1 MYTRVKTES
10 EIEAMREGGAMI
22 ATVLAMLSRK
32 LSAGMSAKQ
41 LSDMA
46 AKELKSLGGEPAFLG
61 YQGFPEAI
69 CISVNDEVVHG
80 IPKKETIIA
89 DGDIVSFDFGVRYKG
104 LITDSAIS
112 VICGKNNP
120 DFKPSKQLTDLIRY
134 TEESLHKGLAVIKD
148 GCHGGDIG
156 YAVEK
161 VLNKHNY
168 GIVRDLV
175 GHGVGHAV
183 HEDPNI
189 PNYGR
194 KNTGAKLVAGMTI
207 AVEPMATLGRE
218 AIKVDDDGWT
228 VRTKDG
234 SLAAHFEHTVLI
246 TQTGF
251 EILTIAEV
259 AP

>member
-1 MYTRVKTES
+1 MYTRVKTKA
-10 EIEAMREGGAMI
+10 EIEAMRAGGAMT
-22 ATVLAMLSRK
+22 ATVLAMLKRE
-32 LSAGMSAKQ
+32 LVAGMSAKQ

-46 AKELKSLGGEPAFLG
+46 DKKVRSLGGEPAFLG

-80 IPKKETIIA
+80 IPTADTIIA
-89 DGDIVSFDFGVRYKG
+89 NGDIVSFDFGVRYKG
-104 LITDSAIS
+104 MITDAAVS
-112 VICGKNNP
+112 VICGVNETGYRPPKR
-120 DFKPSKQLTDLIRY
+120 TADLVRY
-134 TEESLHKGLAVIKD
+134 TEESLHEGLAVIAD
-148 GCHGGDIG
+148 GCYGGDIG
-156 YAVEK
+156 YAIEK
-161 VLNKHNY
+161 VLIKHQY

-175 GHGVGHAV
+175 GHGVGHEV

-194 KNTGAKLVAGMTI
+194 KNTGPKLIAGMTI

-218 AIKVDDDGWT
+218 AITISEDGWT

-246 TQTGF
+246 TPTGC
-251 EILTIAEV
+251 EILTQL
-259 AP
+259 

>member
-1 MYTRVKTES
+1 MRV
-10 EIEAMREGGAMI
+10 GGGMI
-22 ATVLAMLSRK
+22 AAVLDMLSQK
-32 LSAGMSAKQ
+32 LTAGMSAKQ

-46 AKELKSLGGEPAFLG
+46 AAELKSLGGVPAFLG

-80 IPKKETIIA
+80 IPKLSTIISN
-89 DGDIVSFDFGVRYKG
+89 GDIVSFDFGVIYKG

-112 VICGKNNP
+112 VICGANDS
-120 DFKPSKQLTDLIRY
+120 DFKPDKQLSDLLRY
-134 TEESLHKGLAVIKD
+134 TEESLHEGLAVIKN
-148 GCHGGDIG
+148 GCHSGDIG

-161 VLNKHNY
+161 VLNKHSY

-175 GHGVGHAV
+175 GHGVGHGV

-207 AVEPMATLGRE
+207 AIEPMATLGRD
-218 AIKVDDDGWT
+218 AIKIDDDGWT

-246 TQTGF
+246 TDDGC
-251 EILTIAEV
+251 EILTIAEL